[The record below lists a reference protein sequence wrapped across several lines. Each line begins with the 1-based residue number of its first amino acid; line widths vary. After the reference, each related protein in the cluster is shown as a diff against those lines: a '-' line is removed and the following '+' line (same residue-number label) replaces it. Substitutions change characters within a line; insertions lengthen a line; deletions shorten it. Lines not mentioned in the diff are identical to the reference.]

1 MKETLKEMNRQI
13 QYYQNTQIQLQS
25 QINQNGEVLKQKNV
39 QVQDLQNK
47 QIDFFKQIH
56 EMN

>member
-1 MKETLKEMNRQI
+1 MNRQI

-25 QINQNGEVLKQKNV
+25 QINQHGEVLKQKNV

-56 EMN
+56 ETN